1 MDNDMIV
8 QYINGVE
15 PDFSYG
21 TSDGMSRAM
30 VESVENMAMINDYI
44 TESTY
49 EVITEAKDDKP
60 GFWGKLG
67 NKISYYFTLFMKL
80 VNKFITKI
88 KGFFMMVK
96 RKLTVAFAKA
106 IKAVAGFLRNRI
118 NNNKKKFDKVD
129 EEDEVKK
136 YKWNEEAVDEV
147 IRICTTS
154 EDPIDKVIINI
165 ANNVAKNDIAGIDDK
180 GHNLTI
186 KKGDYKAAAKYAL
199 ITSANMNKNNT
210 TTPSAEYDKVVEQFN
225 DIKDKLNNI
234 VVNES
239 ENNNNGAVALLSEAL
254 VTFSPNDVDSFL
266 KTEFNQNVSKYVDKV
281 YNGVMNGTKNIIKL
295 LKEVEKIVKK
305 CFKKTINKDS
315 ATFSDGKT
323 VFKTINYSINQFNL
337 LRYRASGKMA
347 SACFKYY
354 KKLFSAVRKV
364 FGGINIFGKSG
375 DVEEKNESA
384 DLLYAL
390 Q

>member
-49 EVITEAKDDKP
+49 EVITEAKSDKP

-67 NKISYYFTLFMKL
+67 NKISYYFALFMKL

-106 IKAVAGFLRNRI
+106 IKAVASFLRNRI
-118 NNNKKKFDKVD
+118 NNNRKKFDMVEKD
-129 EEDEVKK
+129 DEVKK
-136 YKWNEEAVDEV
+136 YKWNAEAVGFLASICGGGIFTKLHEEL
-147 IRICTTS
+147 IR
-154 EDPIDKVIINI
+154 DVNGNIN
-165 ANNVAKNDIAGIDDK
+165 
-180 GHNLTI
+180 
-186 KKGDYKAAAKYAL
+186 YKATA
-199 ITSANMNKNNT
+199 
-210 TTPSAEYDKVVEQFN
+210 
-225 DIKDKLNNI
+225 
-234 VVNES
+234 
-239 ENNNNGAVALLSEAL
+239 
-254 VTFSPNDVDSFL
+254 
-266 KTEFNQNVSKYVDKV
+266 KYVDSNTTADDKYNSYDLIKELFANINEELNEIIITDGNDTNNSQHKPLLEEETVTFNPNDSVSFMREEFTKNVTRYVDRV
-281 YNGVMNGTKNIIKL
+281 YNDVQKGTKHLIKFL
-295 LKEVEKIVKK
+295 NELEKLTRKQ
-305 CFKKTINKDS
+305 FKKAVNKDDDTFTTAKNYFK
-315 ATFSDGKT
+315 AT
-323 VFKTINYSINQFNL
+323 NYYINQVHL
-337 LRYRASGKMA
+337 MKYRASSKMA

-364 FGGINIFGKSG
+364 FGGFNIFGKSG
-375 DVEEKNESA
+375 DVEDKDEKNSA
-384 DLLYAL
+384 VEKTTAL
-390 Q
+390 ARIM

>member
-49 EVITEAKDDKP
+49 EVITEAKEDKP

-67 NKISYYFTLFMKL
+67 NKISYYFALFMKL

-118 NNNKKKFDKVD
+118 NNNRKKFDTVEKD
-129 EEDEVKK
+129 DEVEI
-136 YKWNEEAVDEV
+136 YKWNDAGITRIHEVCSGERIVDSIV
-147 IRICTTS
+147 KKLNDGLKSSIIIIPASAQPSYTRNTT
-154 EDPIDKVIINI
+154 DDAKKT
-165 ANNVAKNDIAGIDDK
+165 AKNI
-180 GHNLTI
+180 NNN
-186 KKGDYKAAAKYAL
+186 
-199 ITSANMNKNNT
+199 ITSTHRFDAYNDIVEVFNDVKETINEVV
-210 TTPSAEYDKVVEQFN
+210 SAETEDTNKGVVP
-225 DIKDKLNNI
+225 
-234 VVNES
+234 
-239 ENNNNGAVALLSEAL
+239 LLVKQTVE
-254 VTFSPNDVDSFL
+254 FSPNQSKSFL
-266 KTEFNQNVSKYVDKV
+266 KDEFTKNVSKQVDTTYNTVMKGCKEEIKV
-281 YNGVMNGTKNIIKL
+281 LNELEKLAKKGFKKSLNKDNETFSAAKSYYKAINYAINQLHL
-295 LKEVEKIVKK
+295 LK
-305 CFKKTINKDS
+305 
-315 ATFSDGKT
+315 
-323 VFKTINYSINQFNL
+323 
-337 LRYRASGKMA
+337 YRASGKMA

-354 KKLFSAVRKV
+354 KKLFSGVRKV

-384 DLLYAL
+384 DLLYTL